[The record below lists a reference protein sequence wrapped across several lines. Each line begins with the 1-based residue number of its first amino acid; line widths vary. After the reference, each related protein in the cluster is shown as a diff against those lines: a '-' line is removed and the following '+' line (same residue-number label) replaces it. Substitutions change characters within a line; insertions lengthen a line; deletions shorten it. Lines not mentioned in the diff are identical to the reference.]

1 MHDSTDEIDVD
12 VQVDTVSRC
21 SPGWGKSLVL
31 EPVMALPYSPSGANR
46 VHFYGQSD
54 SEDETNSAHDEDE
67 GEDEDE
73 ALPLLPRSGSRAR
86 EEVHRQARRTQ
97 IRVSRNRRHSD
108 APDSEGAT
116 TQTHDELD
124 KVNSGGKSKSSRPCL
139 TILSYCSV
147 CSFCSCSSLAL

>member
-12 VQVDTVSRC
+12 VHQVDTVSRC

-73 ALPLLPRSGSRAR
+73 APLSAAASYLAALRIETLSLK
-86 EEVHRQARRTQ
+86 EIIKT
-97 IRVSRNRRHSD
+97 RN
-108 APDSEGAT
+108 
-116 TQTHDELD
+116 
-124 KVNSGGKSKSSRPCL
+124 N
-139 TILSYCSV
+139 
-147 CSFCSCSSLAL
+147 